1 MKILN
6 FLYNIIPHIH
16 FVMIVIFVTLLIVD
30 ICNPF
35 MDFINNDI
43 TKGILWFY
51 CALSAT
57 TGGVMLAKKNVDNK
71 KREPWFSLI
80 IY

>member
-6 FLYNIIPHIH
+6 FLNKILPHVH

-43 TKGILWFY
+43 TKGFLWFY
-51 CALSAT
+51 CALSVT
-57 TGGVMLAKKNVDNK
+57 TGAVMLINNKNK
-71 KREPWFSLI
+71 KS
-80 IY
+80 